1 MDQQQ
6 PIVDEIKGVLAACQ
20 SPEKML
26 KRSTH
31 DLTHKGYQL
40 RTKLGKGA
48 FGCVYKAIH
57 TQSNEEFAIK
67 VSLSQ
72 FSTLKNEE
80 KIYKVRL
87 FQYNV
92 LFVLL

>member
-1 MDQQQ
+1 MNYRKEQILAVKQWYCDRYLLK
-6 PIVDEIKGVLAACQ
+6 IV
-20 SPEKML
+20 EK
-26 KRSTH
+26 
-31 DLTHKGYQL
+31 D
-40 RTKLGKGA
+40 
-48 FGCVYKAIH
+48 FGSVYKGIH

-72 FSTLKNEE
+72 FLTLKNEE